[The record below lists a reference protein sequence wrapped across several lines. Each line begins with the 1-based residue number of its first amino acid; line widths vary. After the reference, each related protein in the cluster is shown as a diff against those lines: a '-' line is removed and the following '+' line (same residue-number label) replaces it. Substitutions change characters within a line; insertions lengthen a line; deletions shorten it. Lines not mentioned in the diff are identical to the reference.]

1 MKSMRIRLPR
11 SRQKSNFR
19 LFVAEGEATPPDRWS
34 HSLRAAL
41 RDFERLDDRW
51 KPHAW
56 IIEYHEEPTFGGI
69 PLARNVVHLRAG
81 RPADDSDDGA
91 T

>member
-1 MKSMRIRLPR
+1 
-11 SRQKSNFR
+11 
-19 LFVAEGEATPPDRWS
+19 
-34 HSLRAAL
+34 L

-56 IIEYHEEPTFGGI
+56 IIEYQEEPTFGGI
-69 PLARNVVHLRAG
+69 PLARNVVHLRDG